1 MPPCNQ
7 DLEFWRSPNRFHL
20 RLYLNYFP
28 LSHCLVW
35 VLSLMVGSAMNVRP
49 WRALQYRKV
58 LLQVHVMQRNEYTC
72 QIGLTLLRQASSSA
86 QSQTAANAANCCCNG
101 RSCPVTSS
109 SHGRPTFTLHF
120 FFPPS
125 NAPHWTVCHIYR
137 GCQWMFT
144 SHALSVDLCRLKA
157 SKALL
162 LVMVFSDSEIIW
174 KCLVWICHEASSAK
188 RWDPSDSHKF
198 WNGQIWEHDCWQNFC
213 VGRRDFMQQPLL
225 KGVPWT
231 HDTVVV

>member
-1 MPPCNQ
+1 MSDWVNTVAPS
-7 DLEFWRSPNRFHL
+7 LEQRTESNGGKCSQL
-20 RLYLNYFP
+20 
-28 LSHCLVW
+28 
-35 VLSLMVGSAMNVRP
+35 
-49 WRALQYRKV
+49 
-58 LLQVHVMQRNEYTC
+58 LLQRPQLPSYH
-72 QIGLTLLRQASSSA
+72 
-86 QSQTAANAANCCCNG
+86 
-101 RSCPVTSS
+101 SS

-120 FFPPS
+120 FFPAS

-188 RWDPSDSHKF
+188 PWDPSDSHKF
-198 WNGQIWEHDCWQNFC
+198 WNGHIWEHDSWQNFF